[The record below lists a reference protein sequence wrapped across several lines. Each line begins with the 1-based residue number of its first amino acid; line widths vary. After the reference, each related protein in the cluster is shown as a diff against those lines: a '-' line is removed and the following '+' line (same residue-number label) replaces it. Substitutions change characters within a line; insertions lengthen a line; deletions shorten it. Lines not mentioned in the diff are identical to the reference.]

1 MRLYSLPLASSQ
13 YDYAHRVLA
22 LLYCT
27 SRGAA
32 LSGGAGPLPP
42 SLLLERL
49 EREAERAI
57 LGEPSY
63 LTDTSSTSGSWAEVP
78 WSPASE
84 LSEWSD
90 GGAAEAVATAPAA
103 GEQQQPQTMMDGEAA
118 GVDGGAAMDV
128 DAQRQQQQQQQQQ
141 KPSCQRRPHFRP
153 WRCRL
158 SCWLATRRRQ
168 QPWPPPR
175 RAARAARTNAHHW
188 LSGWRRGAAADI
200 RNGCWSP
207 ASASRSRSW
216 WPRWAVAL
224 SNGRGGRGVRANPP
238 QTLSS
243 RL

>member
-128 DAQRQQQQQQQQQ
+128 DAQRQQQQQQQRAEAEL
-141 KPSCQRRPHFRP
+141 PAPP
-153 WRCRL
+153 AL
-158 SCWLATRRRQ
+158 SSLAVPPKLLVGYQAQAATLASAPPGSARSPYERSSLAVWLASRRSGGHPQRLLE
-168 QPWPPPR
+168 PR
-175 RAARAARTNAHHW
+175 LCFTEQELVAQV
-188 LSGWRRGAAADI
+188 G
-200 RNGCWSP
+200 
-207 ASASRSRSW
+207 SRSQQW
-216 WPRWAVAL
+216 E
-224 SNGRGGRGVRANPP
+224 RGEGG
-238 QTLSS
+238 
-243 RL
+243 